1 MRNAGGRTACCG
13 GGGGSRASAH
23 ALWRGELTVLFWY
36 AVTPAGQRP
45 DINKNANIDS
55 GRADLVV
62 TEPPQSRGE
71 RRKWRALKYTHT
83 RKYIYKKVGMHA
95 SGAPEVSRL
104 VLGPTR
110 GPIPESVLPPLAKV
124 STAFPRTWGNINSC
138 ASIVLQ
144 LYTLLPAIAKWT
156 YKYCY
161 SYTDLFRRN
170 KEQPLKTAAMMYLN
184 FCLVF
189 FTHLNARTCVLK
201 LALTFSTYFFVIK
214 SFGWE
219 LRIFLLLICWFKF

>member
-23 ALWRGELTVLFWY
+23 ALWRGVLTVLFWY

-83 RKYIYKKVGMHA
+83 RKYI
-95 SGAPEVSRL
+95 
-104 VLGPTR
+104 
-110 GPIPESVLPPLAKV
+110 
-124 STAFPRTWGNINSC
+124 
-138 ASIVLQ
+138 
-144 LYTLLPAIAKWT
+144 
-156 YKYCY
+156 
-161 SYTDLFRRN
+161 
-170 KEQPLKTAAMMYLN
+170 
-184 FCLVF
+184 
-189 FTHLNARTCVLK
+189 
-201 LALTFSTYFFVIK
+201 
-214 SFGWE
+214 
-219 LRIFLLLICWFKF
+219 